1 METIAPTS
9 KSTISIRGVITLTA
23 HAHQTSPDGGADG
36 ITPQMKTNVLS
47 SGKLLEVPFI
57 TANSVKGLIR
67 RAAGDVLVEQIMAAK
82 EQISRNLYLSIKRGS
97 YSRTGIEAGGASY
110 MQMIAANEHIFA
122 GLFGGGAYMYPSK
135 VRMER
140 DLLPMVE
147 SIRDVFPERYQSLCV
162 DVQPYQILKKILIAS
177 RDDFQRL
184 PEGGFIENAEEAY
197 VEHMSAKFGA
207 NQAKKAQKAEAKAE
221 GQYVA
226 KDEKIKTSDLNTYT
240 QVEAMIPGTPLFF
253 GVTASSVNAA
263 QIGLLLT
270 AIQRWANA
278 NALGGG
284 STRGRGSFKAA
295 LSMYEGDAVV
305 IDQLLVGDAGAYTL
319 SEKAAHYTAELQKA
333 LIGGQ
338 ASAQKLAAIYPSEIK
353 MDSAEKAPKGKR
365 ASKDAEAE
373 A

>member
-1 METIAPTS
+1 METSSPTC
-9 KSTISIRGVITLTA
+9 TISIRGVITLTA

-36 ITPQMKTNVLS
+36 ITPQMKTSVLC
-47 SGKLLEVPFI
+47 SGKLQNDVPFI
-57 TANSVKGLIR
+57 TANSVRGMIR
-67 RAAGDVLVEQIMAAK
+67 RAAGDVLMEQIMAAK

-110 MQMIAANEHIFA
+110 MQMIAANNHIFA

-135 VRMER
+135 LRIER
-140 DLLPMVE
+140 DLLPMLE
-147 SIRDVFPERYQSLCV
+147 PIRDVFPERYQALCV

-197 VEHMSAKFGA
+197 MEHMGAKFGA
-207 NQAKKAQKAEAKAE
+207 NQAKKAQKADAKAE

-226 KDEKIKTSDLNTYT
+226 KDEKIKTTDLNTYT
-240 QVEAMIPGTPLFF
+240 QVEAMIPGTPLYF
-253 GVTASSVNAA
+253 GITAQSVNPA

-270 AIQRWANA
+270 AIQNWANA

-284 STRGRGSFKAA
+284 SCRGRGSFKAA
-295 LSMYEGDAVV
+295 LSVFEGDAVL
-305 IDQLLVGDAGAYTL
+305 IDKLLVGDAGSYAL
-319 SEKAAHYTAELQKA
+319 SEKAADYTAALQKA
-333 LIGGQ
+333 LLEGE
-338 ASAQKLAAIYPSEIK
+338 ASAQKLAAIYPSEVK

-365 ASKDAEAE
+365 VAKETEAE